1 FMEQRGVILNDI
13 NFELLADFVGW
24 LRYPTATNVI
34 DLQSKEAIRE
44 ETTVNTILNAVM
56 SFLDYLSRLGEFKS
70 IDVLNKQRE
79 EISKDFYITLIRVDT
94 KRMS

>member
-1 FMEQRGVILNDI
+1 MEQRGVILNDI

-70 IDVLNKQRE
+70 IDVFKQARKKFQR
-79 EISKDFYITLIRVDT
+79 IFTSR
-94 KRMS
+94 